1 MTIFNEAVVF
11 TNLLALIV
19 LFPLVG
25 AAINGLLGRA
35 LPKSAVSF
43 FAVGSVAASF
53 VLAAVLFASN
63 HLRSETG
70 VALSH
75 KVYEWI
81 TIGGSMKVDFAFL
94 MDELSGIMTLVVTFV
109 GLLIHIYS
117 IGYMARDPA
126 YHRYFAYLNLFTF
139 SMLMLVLGDNLVVMF
154 IGWEGVGLCSYL
166 LIGFWFA
173 DEEKA
178 KAGLKAFVANRIGD
192 AGFLIAL
199 FILFYFAGSLSY
211 RDLYIYFK
219 DGVPAAMGP
228 AMATLAGLCLFLG
241 ATGKSAQFP
250 LYVWL
255 PDAMAGP
262 TPVSALIHAATMV
275 TAGVYMIARL
285 NFFYVHVPNALAVV
299 ALVGTFTALFAA
311 TIGLFQTDIKKVL
324 AYSTV
329 SQLGF
334 MFMGVGV
341 GAWAAG
347 VFHLFTHAFFKALLF
362 LGSGSV
368 IHAMSGEQDIRKM
381 GGLAKKL
388 PLTYWTF
395 AIGTFTI
402 AGFPPAAAFFSKDEI
417 LWRAF
422 AAHNEAIWFL
432 PYLMVP
438 AGLLAAFCTSFY
450 MYRMFYL
457 AFSGECRADAK
468 TISHI
473 HESPKVMTYVLAVLA
488 GFSLVAGFLGMPRFL
503 GGNLFEEFL
512 FRGPVTARVEAHGP
526 VGLEIGLIAFSV
538 LVAVAGWLAARY
550 FYGVGDRSV
559 ADAYKAR
566 FARLYAVVQNKY
578 YVDEIYFYAL
588 LRPIKHFAHFLW
600 SFIDGVIIDGL
611 IVGGASCGAA
621 FASRVIRLAHN
632 GNAHVYLAAFVFAAA
647 VLMWLLF

>member
-1 MTIFNEAVVF
+1 MTIFNDAVVF

-25 AAINGLLGRA
+25 AAINGLFGRA
-35 LPKSAVSF
+35 LPKAAVSF

-53 VLAAVLFASN
+53 ALAAGLFASN
-63 HLRSETG
+63 HLTADSG

-81 TIGGSMKVDFAFL
+81 TIGGAMKVEFAFL
-94 MDELSGIMTLVVTFV
+94 MDELSGVMTLVVTFV

-117 IGYMARDPA
+117 IGYMSGDPA
-126 YHRYFAYLNLFTF
+126 YHRYFSYLNLFTF

-166 LIGFWFA
+166 LIGFWFN
-173 DEEKA
+173 DDEKA
-178 KAGLKAFVANRIGD
+178 KAGLKAFVVNRVGD

-211 RDLYIYFK
+211 RDLYLYFK
-219 DGVPAAMGP
+219 DGVPSAMGP
-228 AMATLAGLCLFLG
+228 AAATLAGLCLFVG

-285 NFFYVHVPNALAVV
+285 NFFYVHVPYALAVV

-311 TIGLFQTDIKKVL
+311 TIGLFQNDIKKVL

-381 GGLAKKL
+381 GGLDKKL

-395 AIGTFTI
+395 AIGTFAI

-422 AAHNEAIWFL
+422 ATHNEVVWFL
-432 PYLMVP
+432 PYVMVP

-457 AFSGECRADAK
+457 TFSGECRADAK
-468 TISHI
+468 TKAHI
-473 HESPKVMTYVLAVLA
+473 HESPKVMTHVLAVLA
-488 GFSLVAGFLGMPRFL
+488 AFSLVVGFLGMPHFL
-503 GGNLFEEFL
+503 GANLFEEFL
-512 FRGPVTARVEAHGP
+512 FRGPITAHIEAHGP
-526 VGLEIGLIAFSV
+526 IGLEIGLMAFSV
-538 LVAVAGWLAARY
+538 LVAIAGWLAARY
-550 FYGVGDRSV
+550 FYRVGDRSV

-566 FARLYAVVQNKY
+566 FARFYELVQNKY
-578 YVDEIYFYAL
+578 YVDEIYFYAV
-588 LRPIKHFAHFLW
+588 LRPIKHFARFLW
-600 SFIDGVIIDGL
+600 RFVDGLIIDGL
-611 IVGGASCGAA
+611 LVGGASCAA
-621 FASRVIRLAHN
+621 SFASRTIRLAQN
-632 GNAHVYLAAFVFAAA
+632 GNPHVYLAAFVFAAA